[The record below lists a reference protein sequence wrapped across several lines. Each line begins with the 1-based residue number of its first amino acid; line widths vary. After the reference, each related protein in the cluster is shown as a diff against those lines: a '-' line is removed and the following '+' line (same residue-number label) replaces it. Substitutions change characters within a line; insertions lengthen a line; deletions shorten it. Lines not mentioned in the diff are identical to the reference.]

1 MSEQDTNSKMENGLS
16 NRYAPTSMFRFAALL
31 LAVASIWLGV
41 EVWKQ
46 SNVINVIVFIGLTAI
61 ALGMVVGSFANAMY
75 DGDTLVYRIPL
86 RPTRTIHRN
95 QIIGVTLEGRW
106 TKALVIGFHP
116 RAKDER
122 IELER
127 AEYVNFVPLQD
138 QDDLLERLVGIS
150 E

>member
-1 MSEQDTNSKMENGLS
+1 MKNELS
-16 NRYAPTSMFRFAALL
+16 NHYTPTSMFRLAALL
-31 LAVASIWLGV
+31 FAVASIWLGI

-46 SNVINVIVFIGLTAI
+46 SNVINVIVFIGLTVI
-61 ALGMVVGSFANAMY
+61 ALGMVDGSFAKAVV
-75 DGDTLVYRIPL
+75 DGDSLIYRVPL
-86 RPTRTIHRN
+86 RPTVSIHRN

-116 RAKDER
+116 RAKDGR

-127 AEYVNFVPLQD
+127 AAYVNFVPLEH
-138 QDDLLERLVGIS
+138 QDDLLERLVGTN